1 MPDVADIIRLAVA
14 AEQAAGA
21 LLKDLF
27 GDNWNGVTSTLGV
40 SVGIGIGDYSV
51 SVSAGI
57 FQPSPNPQTLI
68 EAKAGFAGRAD
79 RDSCRLL

>member
-1 MPDVADIIRLAVA
+1 MPDITDIIRFAVD

-51 SVSAGI
+51 RVSAGI
-57 FQPSPNPQTLI
+57 FQPLPNPQTLI
-68 EAKAGFAGRAD
+68 EAKAGSAGT
-79 RDSCRLL
+79 SGQG

>member
-1 MPDVADIIRLAVA
+1 MPDITDIIRFAVD
-14 AEQAAGA
+14 AEQTAGA

-27 GDNWNGVTSTLGV
+27 GDNWKGITSTLGV

-57 FQPSPNPQTLI
+57 FQPLPNPQTLI
-68 EAKAGFAGRAD
+68 EQ
-79 RDSCRLL
+79 RLGPRG